1 LVYQSKSL
9 TFLLL
14 LVALFTGVVSF
25 QSGGGRWGDIVRDFR
40 LEAHDDSIAVH
51 DDATMIRDVAKSAPI
66 EAQMIWASL
75 RYHVTALHASARAET
90 KVAAT
95 YLPRPKDW

>member
-14 LVALFTGVVSF
+14 LVALFAGVVSF
-25 QSGGGRWGDIVRDFR
+25 QSDGGRWGDIARNFR

-51 DDATMIRDVAKSAPI
+51 EDATMLRDVAKSLPI
-66 EAQMIWASL
+66 EAQMMWASL
-75 RYHVTALHASARAET
+75 RYHVTTLHASAKAET
-90 KVAAT
+90 KVVAT